1 MFCVL
6 CAVRNGPVLRLR
18 QFFAAFLPA
27 FLISSLFFLSFFP
40 FRSISPQGLKE
51 HFLTVA
57 ALVLAG
63 EGPEQ
68 GLAQD
73 FFVSSTWL
81 RWALTV
87 SKAVYA

>member
-1 MFCVL
+1 L
-6 CAVRNGPVLRLR
+6 IAY
-18 QFFAAFLPA
+18 LPA
-27 FLISSLFFLSFFP
+27 LLTSSLFLLSFFP

-73 FFVSSTWL
+73 FFVGSTWL
-81 RWALTV
+81 RWGSACVQGCVLLAV
-87 SKAVYA
+87 SA